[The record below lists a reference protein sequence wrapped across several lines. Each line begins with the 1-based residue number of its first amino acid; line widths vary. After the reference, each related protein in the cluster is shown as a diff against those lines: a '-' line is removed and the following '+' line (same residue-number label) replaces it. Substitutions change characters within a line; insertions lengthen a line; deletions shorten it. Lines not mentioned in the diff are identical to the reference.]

1 MIGIGRIVT
10 RQSRR
15 GATSRSLWAVDL
27 ILLGCSV
34 CVTVVA
40 AQRGSE
46 RYVVP
51 STLLCRWNTHLLFVD
66 GEDHGESYLA
76 LLEALC
82 FVIAGRMSAI
92 IFTC

>member
-1 MIGIGRIVT
+1 M
-10 RQSRR
+10 
-15 GATSRSLWAVDL
+15 
-27 ILLGCSV
+27 
-34 CVTVVA
+34 
-40 AQRGSE
+40 
-46 RYVVP
+46 VP